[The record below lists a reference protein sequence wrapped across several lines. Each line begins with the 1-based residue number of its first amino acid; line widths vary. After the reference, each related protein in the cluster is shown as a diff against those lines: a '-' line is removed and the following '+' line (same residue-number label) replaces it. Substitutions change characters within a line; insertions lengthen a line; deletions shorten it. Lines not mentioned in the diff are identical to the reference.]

1 MAETMF
7 NLLKKPWIRVTT
19 PDCVVHEVS
28 LTEALMQAHMFS
40 NLAGEL
46 PTQDIAI
53 LRLMLAVLH
62 SVFTEV
68 DENGKLSEL
77 KTKSDAY
84 KRWGDLWTLGCF
96 PKEPI
101 LTYLKQYE
109 ERFDLFHPERPFY
122 QVKEAAGGTEFTAA
136 KLNGAISESSNKIRL
151 FSMRAGAQKDVLTD
165 AEAARWLIYLNGYD
179 DTSAKPKQKGLPSP
193 GAGWLGKLGLI
204 AAQGDN
210 LFETLML
217 NWVLLDDEERL
228 WGKNNPI
235 WALDS
240 PRVQERCEITMPDNQ
255 AELLTLQSR
264 RLLLIRDACG
274 VTGYKLLGG
283 DFFSK
288 VNALKEQMTLWTYVQ
303 GKGSQPGFYQ
313 PKRHDASKQI
323 WREFSSVI
331 DGANNREKPGVVK
344 WQERLKRRGK
354 LEKKRM
360 SRFMVASV
368 QYGDKDFFV
377 ADVFSDSLS
386 FHLDLLTDA
395 GADWVE
401 AVEAEIRRT
410 DKVAAEILYLGM
422 NIDKAA
428 GGDGDALGKQ
438 LKEQFYDRI
447 DVPFRRFL
455 EAVDPQDDEEQ
466 MHERLERWHEEEWR
480 IAYGIAGEIVSQED
494 RTNFIIGNTIKEKQN
509 GKEVSNH
516 YSVPEAYKRFKYQ
529 INRLLKNKKGA
540 AE

>member
-7 NLLKKPWIRVTT
+7 NLLKEPWIRVAT

-28 LTEALMQAHMFS
+28 LTEALTQAHTFS

-68 DENGKLSEL
+68 DENGKPSEL
-77 KTKSDAY
+77 KTKADAY
-84 KRWGDLWTLGCF
+84 RRWGDLWTLGCF
-96 PKEPI
+96 PMEPV

-136 KLNGAISESSNKIRL
+136 KLNGAISESSNKVRL
-151 FSMRAGAQKDVLTD
+151 FSMRTGAQKSVLTD

-228 WGKNNPI
+228 WGKNKPI

-377 ADVFSDSLS
+377 EDVFSDSLS

-401 AVEAEIRRT
+401 AVEAEIRLT
-410 DKVAAEILYLGM
+410 DKVAAAVLYLGM
-422 NIDKAA
+422 DIDKAA

-455 EAVDPQDDEEQ
+455 EAVDPQDDEDQ

-480 IAYGIAGEIVSQED
+480 IAYGIAREIVSQED
-494 RTNFIIGNTIKEKQN
+494 RANFIIGNTIKEKQN
-509 GKEVSNH
+509 GKDVSNR
-516 YSVPEAYKRFKYQ
+516 YSVPEAYKRFKNQ
-529 INRLLKNKKGA
+529 INRLLKNEKGA

>member
-28 LTEALMQAHMFS
+28 LTEALTRAHTFS

-68 DENGKLSEL
+68 DESGKPSEL

-151 FSMRAGAQKDVLTD
+151 FSMRAGAQKGVLTD

-313 PKRHDASKQI
+313 PKRHDTSKQI

-401 AVEAEIRRT
+401 AVEAEIRLT
-410 DKVAAEILYLGM
+410 DKVAAAVLHLGM
-422 NIDKAA
+422 DIDKAA

-455 EAVDPQDDEEQ
+455 EAVEPQDDEEQ

-494 RTNFIIGNTIKEKQN
+494 RANFIIGNTIKEKRN
-509 GKEVSNH
+509 GKEESNH
-516 YSVPEAYKRFKYQ
+516 YSVPEAYKRFKNQ
-529 INRLLKNKKGA
+529 INCFLKNEKGA

>member
-7 NLLKKPWIRVTT
+7 NLLKEPWIRVAT

-28 LTEALMQAHMFS
+28 LTEALTQAHTFS

-68 DENGKLSEL
+68 DENGKSSEL
-77 KTKSDAY
+77 KTKADAY
-84 KRWGDLWTLGCF
+84 RRWGDLWTLGCL
-96 PKEPI
+96 PKEPV
-101 LTYLKQYE
+101 LTYLKRYE
-109 ERFDLFHPERPFY
+109 DRFDLFHPERPFY

-136 KLNGAISESSNKIRL
+136 KLNGAISESGNKIRL
-151 FSMRAGAQKDVLTD
+151 FSMRTGAQKGVLTD

-344 WQERLKRRGK
+344 WQERLKRRG
-354 LEKKRM
+354 RGCRG
-360 SRFMVASV
+360 SWS
-368 QYGDKDFFV
+368 
-377 ADVFSDSLS
+377 
-386 FHLDLLTDA
+386 
-395 GADWVE
+395 
-401 AVEAEIRRT
+401 
-410 DKVAAEILYLGM
+410 
-422 NIDKAA
+422 
-428 GGDGDALGKQ
+428 
-438 LKEQFYDRI
+438 
-447 DVPFRRFL
+447 RRFNTETKISL
-455 EAVDPQDDEEQ
+455 
-466 MHERLERWHEEEWR
+466 WR
-480 IAYGIAGEIVSQED
+480 M
-494 RTNFIIGNTIKEKQN
+494 F
-509 GKEVSNH
+509 
-516 YSVPEAYKRFKYQ
+516 SVIRSAS
-529 INRLLKNKKGA
+529 IWIC
-540 AE
+540 